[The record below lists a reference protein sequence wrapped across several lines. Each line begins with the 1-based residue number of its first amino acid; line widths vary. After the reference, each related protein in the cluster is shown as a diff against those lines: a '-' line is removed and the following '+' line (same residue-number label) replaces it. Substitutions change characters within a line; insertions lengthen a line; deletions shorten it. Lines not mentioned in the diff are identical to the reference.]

1 MRIAVLIFL
10 ICFGALSANPLD
22 PLVRSQI
29 NVHVYYSKM
38 IDHYQNEEW
47 QKLAWKCEDLI
58 ADFPSSPFAREA
70 LYYLGVAEFKLG
82 EYEYANGAFSNYLKE
97 ELTPKFFEQ
106 TIRYKF
112 EIATE
117 FDGGART
124 RLFGWNK
131 MPKWLPAYEVAIE
144 IYDEVITT
152 MPRDDLAAKSLY
164 RKGVLL
170 LRMEEYKKSIDSF
183 QTLCRRF
190 PKHPLAPDGYVG
202 ISDVYLTES
211 KKEFP
216 DSNKL
221 ELAEINLRKFKTHF
235 PSEPRVEEAEKR
247 LLGMKE
253 ELASDL
259 LEIAEFYE
267 RTKKGKAA
275 AIYYATIL
283 KKYPETKAAKKSE
296 IRLKVLDVPN
306 IYSKKKPL
314 EEDAIVVDATE

>member
-1 MRIAVLIFL
+1 MRTVALFFL

-22 PLVRSQI
+22 PIVRSQI
-29 NVHVYYSKM
+29 NVHVYYAS
-38 IDHYQNEEW
+38 IIEHYQSENW

-58 ADFPSSPFAREA
+58 ADFPTNPFAREA
-70 LYYLGVAEFKLG
+70 LYYLGVAEYKLG
-82 EYEYANGAFSNYLKE
+82 DYEYANRAFSDYLKE
-97 ELTPKFFEQ
+97 ELTPKFFDQ

-112 EIATE
+112 ELATE
-117 FDGGART
+117 FDGGSRIH
-124 RLFGWNK
+124 LFGWNK
-131 MPKWLPAYEVAIE
+131 MPKWLPAYEEAIE

-170 LRMEEYKKSIDSF
+170 LRMEEYKKSIDAF

-202 ISDVYLTES
+202 ISDVYLTECKS
-211 KKEFP
+211 DFP

-221 ELAEINLRKFKTHF
+221 ELAEINLRKFRTHF
-235 PSEPRVEEAEKR
+235 PSEPRIEEAEKR
-247 LLGMKE
+247 LRGMKE
-253 ELASDL
+253 ELANDL

-296 IRLKVLDVPN
+296 KRLKVLDVPD
-306 IYSKKKPL
+306 IYSKKNPL
-314 EEDAIVVDATE
+314 ADDAILVDSTD

>member
-1 MRIAVLIFL
+1 
-10 ICFGALSANPLD
+10 
-22 PLVRSQI
+22 
-29 NVHVYYSKM
+29 
-38 IDHYQNEEW
+38 
-47 QKLAWKCEDLI
+47 
-58 ADFPSSPFAREA
+58 
-70 LYYLGVAEFKLG
+70 
-82 EYEYANGAFSNYLKE
+82 
-97 ELTPKFFEQ
+97 
-106 TIRYKF
+106 
-112 EIATE
+112 
-117 FDGGART
+117 
-124 RLFGWNK
+124 

-235 PSEPRVEEAEKR
+235 PSEPRVEEAEK
-247 LLGMKE
+247 
-253 ELASDL
+253 D
-259 LEIAEFYE
+259 Y
-267 RTKKGKAA
+267 
-275 AIYYATIL
+275 
-283 KKYPETKAAKKSE
+283 
-296 IRLKVLDVPN
+296 
-306 IYSKKKPL
+306 
-314 EEDAIVVDATE
+314 